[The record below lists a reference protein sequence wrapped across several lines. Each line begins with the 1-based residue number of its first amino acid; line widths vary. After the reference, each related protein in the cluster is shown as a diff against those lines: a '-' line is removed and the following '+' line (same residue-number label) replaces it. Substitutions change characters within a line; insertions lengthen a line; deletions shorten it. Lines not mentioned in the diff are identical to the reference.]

1 MITGLIHSALEPC
14 NERKE
19 KPVRAAVFYGPREP
33 LRVENVPEPQLDANE
48 ILVKVAACGLCH
60 TDLHYI
66 DHGVPT
72 AKTPPMILG
81 HEATGTVALI
91 GTGVANVKE
100 GDRVLLPAI
109 LTCGQCAACRYGREN
124 ICQHMRMFGNDV
136 DGAYAEYVKAPAK
149 DVFIL
154 PTEIPLVEGCI
165 IADAVTTPYHAVK
178 NRAEVRPGDN
188 VVVYGCGGVGL
199 NVIQFAHLA
208 GGQVIAV
215 DISDEKL
222 AWARRFGASVAL
234 NPRQVEA
241 ARTVRKLTGGGA
253 DIAIEAIGNPAT
265 IQDAF
270 SALRPGG
277 RLVVVGY
284 SDQEVALSAGR
295 IMYREMEIRGSLGCR
310 PVDYPRV
317 IELVRSGRIQVE
329 PLVTARFPLADIN
342 AGLDTLR
349 QGKGIRSVV
358 VMG

>member
-1 MITGLIHSALEPC
+1 M
-14 NERKE
+14 
-19 KPVRAAVFYGPREP
+19 RAAVFYAAHEP
-33 LRVENVPEPQLDANE
+33 LRLENVPEPELEAGE

-66 DHGVPT
+66 DHGTPT
-72 AKTPPMILG
+72 VKKPPLILG
-81 HEATGTVALI
+81 HEATGIVAQL
-91 GTGVANVKE
+91 GPEVSNLRE
-100 GDRVLLPAI
+100 GERVLLPAI
-109 LTCGQCAACRYGREN
+109 LTCGYCAACRAGREN

-154 PTEIPLVEGCI
+154 PDGIPLIEGCI

-178 NRAEVRPGDN
+178 NRAEVRPGDS
-188 VVVYGCGGVGL
+188 VVVFGCGGVGL
-199 NVIQFAHLA
+199 NVVQFANLA
-208 GGQVIAV
+208 GGRVIAV

-222 AWARRFGASVAL
+222 AWARQLGASETL
-234 NPRQVEA
+234 NPRQGEV
-241 ARTVRKLTGGGA
+241 ARAVRKMTGGGA
-253 DIAIEAIGNPAT
+253 DIAIEAIGNPLT
-265 IQDAF
+265 IQEAF
-270 SALRPGG
+270 STLHPGG

-284 SDQEVALSAGR
+284 SDAEVTLSAGR

-317 IELVRSGRIQVE
+317 LELVSAGRVQVE

-358 VMG
+358 VME

>member
-1 MITGLIHSALEPC
+1 M
-14 NERKE
+14 
-19 KPVRAAVFYGPREP
+19 RAAVFYEPHEP
-33 LRVENVPEPQLDANE
+33 LRLENVPEPELEAGE

-66 DHGVPT
+66 DHGTPT
-72 AKTPPMILG
+72 VKKPPLILG
-81 HEATGTVALI
+81 HEATGTVAQL
-91 GTGVANVKE
+91 GPEVSNVRE
-100 GDRVLLPAI
+100 GERVLLPAI
-109 LTCGQCAACRYGREN
+109 LTCGYCAACRAGREN

-154 PTEIPLVEGCI
+154 PAGIPLIEGCI

-178 NRAEVRPGDN
+178 NRAEVRPGDS
-188 VVVYGCGGVGL
+188 VVVFGCGGVGL
-199 NVIQFAHLA
+199 NVVQFANLA
-208 GGQVIAV
+208 GGRVIAV

-222 AWARRFGASVAL
+222 AWARQLGASETL
-234 NPRQVEA
+234 NPRQGEV
-241 ARTVRKLTGGGA
+241 ARAVRKMTGGGA
-253 DIAIEAIGNPAT
+253 DIAIEAIGNPLT
-265 IQDAF
+265 IQEAF
-270 SALRPGG
+270 GTLHPGG

-284 SDQEVALSAGR
+284 SDGEVTLSAGR

-317 IELVRSGRIQVE
+317 LEMVSAGRVQVE

-358 VMG
+358 VME